1 MNEYLPH
8 RWVILQVSQ
17 DQETEYKVLGG
28 WYGGYLGKNYWRL
41 NSGIVRVERDKD
53 YWVFYGNSG
62 SVYRCHV
69 TDYGQNIGMHSALNE
84 FKARWPTVEFTV
96 LDENTD
102 WNTICSKITS

>member
-8 RWVILQVSQ
+8 RWVILQISQ
-17 DQETEYKVLGG
+17 DQETKYKVLGG
-28 WYGGYLGKNYWRL
+28 WYGGYLGASSYRL
-41 NSGIVRVERDKD
+41 NSGIVRVERDED

-69 TDYGQNIGMHSALNE
+69 TDYGWTNSMHNALH
-84 FKARWPTVEFTV
+84 FAKKAWPTVEFTV

-102 WNTICSKITS
+102 WSTLCSKITS